1 MDETGEGTMGKRMHP
16 CGGLLAL
23 ACVVALSPA
32 WAQSVS
38 GETSRTPAAPAAHW
52 RTPDFTALQSTRVR
66 YREMP
71 VQRLFELQKRN
82 ATRQVKPVQ
91 VGMGRRLS
99 ADGVTTL
106 AQPALSWRALGG
118 GAAAARMD
126 ITSPDA
132 LALRVGLQVSSLH
145 PDVELR
151 FAGSDQPGKVVAVIS
166 AREAQRQ
173 VDAQG
178 IYWTPGTD
186 GQTQLIEIY
195 RPAHVSVAMARLNA
209 PQLTHLLANSRS
221 DFKILEKIGESESCN
236 IDTACRVAELGDRF
250 VRAKNAVAHMLFI
263 SKDENGQTG
272 GFICTG
278 TLLNDTATGTQTPYF
293 YSAHHCISDQG
304 VASTLN
310 TFWRYEA
317 TSCNSG
323 VSQTVTQLTRGASY
337 LYSSSETDALLLR
350 LAEPAPAGAEF
361 SGWDAAAL
369 PASSAIIGI
378 HHPAGDAKKVSSG
391 QQLVSNDPTHNAVAW
406 LSGSTQGGSSGSGL
420 FTLHADGYK
429 LRGGLHGGDAS
440 CANSGSISNTQNRDW
455 YSRFDVAYP
464 HIQQWLAPTT
474 PILMNGAQPL
484 IPGQANP
491 VSANGAPAVPQ
502 VKTRTVL
509 KRRVAYRRY
518 GAL

>member
-1 MDETGEGTMGKRMHP
+1 MGKQKRV
-16 CGGLLAL
+16 GRGLGWLAL
-23 ACVVALSPA
+23 ACAIGAPPA

-38 GETSRTPAAPAAHW
+38 GETSRTPVATTAHW
-52 RTPDFTALQSTRVR
+52 RTPDFNTLPGARLR

-82 ATRQVKPVQ
+82 AARRMKPVQ
-91 VGMGRRLS
+91 VGMGRRLNTE
-99 ADGVTTL
+99 GVTTL
-106 AQPALSWRALGG
+106 AQPALSWRSLGQ
-118 GAAAARMD
+118 GASAARLD

-132 LALRVGLQVSSLH
+132 LAVRAGLQVGALH

-151 FAGSDQPGKVVAVIS
+151 FAGSDHPDRIVAVVS

-173 VDAQG
+173 VDGQG
-178 IYWTPGTD
+178 LYWAPSTD

-195 RPAHVSVAMARLNA
+195 RPAHVVAAMARVNA
-209 PQLTHLLANSRS
+209 PQLAHLLANSRS

-272 GFICTG
+272 SFICTG

-317 TSCNSG
+317 TSCNST
-323 VSQTVTQLTRGASY
+323 VSQPVTQLTGGATY

-350 LAEPAPAGAEF
+350 LADPAPAGAEF

-369 PASSAIIGI
+369 PASSAILGI

-391 QQLVSNDPTHNAVAW
+391 QQLPSSDQTHNAVAW

-420 FTLHADGYK
+420 FTLHADGYR
-429 LRGGLHGGDAS
+429 LRGGLHGGDAT
-440 CANSGSISNTQNRDW
+440 CANSGSTSNTQNRDW

-464 HIQQWLAPTT
+464 HIRQWLAPTT
-474 PILMNGAQPL
+474 PILMNGAQPR
-484 IPGQANP
+484 IPGQANA
-491 VSANGAPAVPQ
+491 VSAGNTPTVPRIKARAVFKQRGAF
-502 VKTRTVL
+502 
-509 KRRVAYRRY
+509 RRY
-518 GAL
+518 PSP